1 MWVKTYVLK
10 RSTSVQC
17 NDRKIAVR
25 NILRQFET
33 EITLS
38 NEWNW
43 KEKNMVF
50 MVLWGDYN
58 QLREKYAKY

>member
-38 NEWNW
+38 KEWNW
-43 KEKNMVF
+43 KEKKHDFHGIMRG
-50 MVLWGDYN
+50 L
-58 QLREKYAKY
+58 